1 MAQSGYT
8 PISLYYSSTASTA
21 PTAGNLVNGELAINI
36 TDGKMYYK
44 DNTGAV
50 RAISGGATG
59 GGTDQVFVLNGVT
72 VTTSYSFPTGKNAE
86 SVGPISINSGVTITV
101 PSGQRWVVL

>member
-1 MAQSGYT
+1 MAAVGYT
-8 PISLYYSSTASTA
+8 PISLYYTT
-21 PTAGNLVNGELAINI
+21 TAGAVPVNTNLVNGELAINI
-36 TDGKMYYK
+36 TDGKLYYK

-86 SVGPISINSGVTITV
+86 SVGPITVNSGATVTI
-101 PSGQRWVVL
+101 PSGSRWVVL